1 MVFLFN
7 LQQSNDLQM
16 RSSIDEK
23 NYFLS
28 KILDESIL
36 FNYTTSWIFYDR
48 NEDLHIDD
56 YFEKDKKIYS
66 FLWAYSED
74 NILSKIDEWK
84 RAFRR
89 DEIEIPKGMKQY
101 QKDYYLN
108 SGRKVYLDVVESD
121 INSTEKRFK
130 NFAAFN
136 NAKHLA
142 QIIVDHTVIFDDL
155 DLTFLEDEKD
165 DKFKKYLSL
174 LDSEFIHVIVLNGH
188 HHAGELIKI
197 FVHKNNN
204 IILKNADSIP
214 WNLFENT
221 YVERSFNW

>member
-1 MVFLFN
+1 MFN

-16 RSSIDEK
+16 RFFIDEK

-36 FNYTTSWIFYDR
+36 FNYTASWIFYDR
-48 NEDLHIDD
+48 NEDLHIDN

-66 FLWAYSED
+66 FLWSYSED

-89 DEIEIPKGMKQY
+89 HEIEIPQGIKQY

-108 SGRKVYLDVVESD
+108 SGRKVYLDVLESD
-121 INSTEKRFK
+121 VNSTGKMFK
-130 NFAAFN
+130 SFAAFN

-155 DLTFLEDEKD
+155 DLIFVEDEKE

-174 LDSEFIHVIVLNGH
+174 LDSEFIHAIVLNGY

-197 FVHKNNN
+197 FVHKKNN

-221 YVERSFNW
+221 YVERNFSW

>member
-1 MVFLFN
+1 
-7 LQQSNDLQM
+7 M
-16 RSSIDEK
+16 RFFIDEK

-56 YFEKDKKIYS
+56 YFEKDNKMYS

-74 NILSKIDEWK
+74 HILSKIDEWK

-89 DEIEIPKGMKQY
+89 NEIEIPKGMKQY
-101 QKDYYLN
+101 QKDYHLN
-108 SGRKVYLDVVESD
+108 SERKVYLDVVESD
-121 INSTEKRFK
+121 INSAEKMFK
-130 NFAAFN
+130 SFAAFN
-136 NAKHLA
+136 NAKHLT

-165 DKFKKYLSL
+165 DKFKKYLNL
-174 LDSEFIHVIVLNGH
+174 LDSEFSHAIVLNGY

-197 FVHKNNN
+197 FVHKKKN

-221 YVERSFNW
+221 YVERSFKW

>member
-1 MVFLFN
+1 M
-7 LQQSNDLQM
+7 
-16 RSSIDEK
+16 
-23 NYFLS
+23 
-28 KILDESIL
+28 
-36 FNYTTSWIFYDR
+36 
-48 NEDLHIDD
+48 
-56 YFEKDKKIYS
+56 
-66 FLWAYSED
+66 
-74 NILSKIDEWK
+74 
-84 RAFRR
+84 
-89 DEIEIPKGMKQY
+89 
-101 QKDYYLN
+101 
-108 SGRKVYLDVVESD
+108 YLDVVESD

-155 DLTFLEDEKD
+155 DLTFLEDEKE

-174 LDSEFIHVIVLNGH
+174 LDSEFIHAIVLNGY

-197 FVHKNNN
+197 FVHKKNN

-221 YVERSFNW
+221 YVEKSFNW

>member
-1 MVFLFN
+1 
-7 LQQSNDLQM
+7 M
-16 RSSIDEK
+16 RSFIDEK

-56 YFEKDKKIYS
+56 YFEKYKKIYS

-101 QKDYYLN
+101 QKDYYLK

-155 DLTFLEDEKD
+155 DLTFLEDEKE

-174 LDSEFIHVIVLNGH
+174 LDSEFIHAIVLNGY

-197 FVHKNNN
+197 FVHKKNN
-204 IILKNADSIP
+204 IILKNAGSIP
-214 WNLFENT
+214 WNIFENT
-221 YVERSFNW
+221 YVERNFSW

>member
-16 RSSIDEK
+16 RFFIDEK
-23 NYFLS
+23 NFFLS

-36 FNYTTSWIFYDR
+36 FNYTSFWIFYDR
-48 NEDLHIDD
+48 NEDVHIDN

-74 NILSKIDEWK
+74 HILSKIDEWK

-89 DEIEIPKGMKQY
+89 YEIEIPQGIKQY

-155 DLTFLEDEKD
+155 DLTFLEDEKE

-174 LDSEFIHVIVLNGH
+174 LDSEFIHAIVLNGY

-197 FVHKNNN
+197 FVHKKNN

-221 YVERSFNW
+221 YVEKSFNW

>member
-16 RSSIDEK
+16 RSFIDEK

-89 DEIEIPKGMKQY
+89 DEIEFPKGMKQY

-155 DLTFLEDEKD
+155 DLTFLEDEKE

-174 LDSEFIHVIVLNGH
+174 LGSEFIHAIVLNGY

-197 FVHKNNN
+197 FVHKKNN
-204 IILKNADSIP
+204 IILKNADSIL
-214 WNLFENT
+214 WNIFENS
-221 YVERSFNW
+221 YVERNFSW